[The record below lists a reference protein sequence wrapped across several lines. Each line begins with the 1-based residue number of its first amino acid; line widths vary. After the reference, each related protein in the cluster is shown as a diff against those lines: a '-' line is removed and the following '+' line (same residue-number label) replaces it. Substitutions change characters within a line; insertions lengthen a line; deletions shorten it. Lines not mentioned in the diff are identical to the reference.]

1 MSCVFRQENPS
12 YQAQCQVVL
21 MATMKGIRLRV
32 LPMSF
37 SSIRYRSEQKCPK
50 MDSGLEGRF
59 YIDDLAQ
66 SSSKMRKGC
75 VILPD
80 SQRKLKALVSA

>member
-1 MSCVFRQENPS
+1 
-12 YQAQCQVVL
+12 
-21 MATMKGIRLRV
+21 
-32 LPMSF
+32 
-37 SSIRYRSEQKCPK
+37 